1 MIISSTVIAGASV
14 TAPTRLPARQLLA
27 NLLSKRSLPAS
38 LALSIAIALLLA
50 ASASKTLAAIPQD
63 QSQASAPQ
71 QEPKPVPLEP
81 GKPLER
87 ELKGG
92 EKHTYEIRA
101 QSGQFLH
108 AVVEQFGIDVALI
121 LFSPD
126 GKPIAS
132 MDSPN
137 GNFGPE
143 KISTIAVASG
153 IYRLEVASGSK
164 NVPAGRY
171 RVTVDP
177 IRMPSD
183 KDRARVIAERTFFEA
198 TLLFEE
204 ASINSLHAANQKY
217 SAALAL
223 WRAAGDEYEE
233 ALTQDLIGYT
243 WINFAENQKALE
255 DCTRALALFRALGD
269 WSGQEQALD
278 CIGSAY
284 NNLGEP
290 QNALD

>member
-108 AVVEQFGIDVALI
+108 AVVEQLGIEVSLTFYA
-121 LFSPD
+121 PD
-126 GKPIAS
+126 GKPAAS
-132 MDSPN
+132 MDSSS
-137 GNFGPE
+137 GDYGFE
-143 KISTIAVASG
+143 QISTVAEAQG
-153 IYRLEVASGSK
+153 TYKLEVGSSAK
-164 NVPAGRY
+164 STAVGRY
-171 RVTVDP
+171 RLTIEPARIPTDQ
-177 IRMPSD
+177 
-183 KDRARVIAERTFFEA
+183 DRGRLAAER
-198 TLLFEE
+198 LLFE
-204 ASINSLHAANQKY
+204 AIQLRKQS
-217 SAALAL
+217 SAASL
-223 WRAAGDEYEE
+223 R
-233 ALTQDLIGYT
+233 
-243 WINFAENQKALE
+243 
-255 DCTRALALFRALGD
+255 
-269 WSGQEQALD
+269 
-278 CIGSAY
+278 SAIRKY
-284 NNLGEP
+284 V
-290 QNALD
+290 A